1 MWGYNAAKGLI
12 SRDIATHIYEGV
24 ITKNTPKK
32 GIAQTDPNYFL
43 YLWQTEMLR
52 EESRS
57 MKKTKRSQLQF
68 IGTPG
73 II

>member
-1 MWGYNAAKGLI
+1 MNKPK
-12 SRDIATHIYEGV
+12 
-24 ITKNTPKK
+24 TKSQKEN
-32 GIAQTDPNYFL
+32 GIGQTDPNYFL

-52 EESRS
+52 EESRV

-73 II
+73 IISIQLLD